1 MRYNDHKESLTII
14 NSHKTVLN
22 VLEEVQKSDAK
33 RPGIALKVF
42 KIFEAR

>member
-14 NSHKTVLN
+14 NCHKTVLN
-22 VLEEVQKSDAK
+22 VLEVVQKSDAK
-33 RPGIALKVF
+33 PPGIALKVF